1 MPEFE
6 INNPRA
12 RAQRV
17 AEAGGI
23 QGSTALSQQIA
34 DADNFVRA
42 QLGLPLIPI
51 LGLAEEDERRLTPDA
66 GQAGAGQ
73 TLPRHTAD
81 P

>member
-1 MPEFE
+1 MAEYD

-23 QGSTALSQQIA
+23 QGSTPESQQLA
-34 DADNFVRA
+34 DLENIIRRR
-42 QLGLPLIPI
+42 LGLPLIPI
-51 LGLAEEDERRLTPDA
+51 LGLDQGKFRPDGTPADPPA
-66 GQAGAGQ
+66 GGQ
-73 TLPRHTAD
+73 TLPMHTAD